1 MALRQSARSCSGDQ
15 PRRRPASKRPAAQQ
29 LLGRNKKKNTSLLTP
44 SAIKVAGSIDITAAT
59 DGTDANKG
67 DISIKGTQ
75 GKVGGDNKS
84 DIGKSDGELGDDNN
98 GSGVI

>member
-15 PRRRPASKRPAAQQ
+15 LRRRLASNRPAPQ
-29 LLGRNKKKNTSLLTP
+29 LPGRNKKKNTSLLTA
-44 SAIKVAGSIDITAAT
+44 SAIEVAGSIDDTAAT
-59 DGTDANKG
+59 DGTGSNKG
-67 DISIKGTQ
+67 DIPIKSTQ